1 MAAITLISTIR
12 FIPLAPW
19 LLDLYSAM
27 IEKVDYNLVTKR
39 DKWYNRRKKGD
50 VMRRYLPVA
59 LLLTLLLAAFAYWYY
74 APVMTI
80 QKIGEGIAKGD
91 KYTLQEAI
99 DFEKLRAN
107 MKSQLKSSLAKE
119 EFASDNPF
127 GAVAAAFATK
137 LIDGMVDA
145 FITPDTLI
153 VKDEKKRRQA
163 QETLQSAQIVQRDLD
178 RAKVRIVDDEGAEY
192 YGILE
197 RYGLRYRLTDVI
209 IPESKK
215 REVLKKR

>member
-1 MAAITLISTIR
+1 
-12 FIPLAPW
+12 
-19 LLDLYSAM
+19 
-27 IEKVDYNLVTKR
+27 
-39 DKWYNRRKKGD
+39 
-50 VMRRYLPVA
+50 MRRYLPVA
-59 LLLTLLLAAFAYWYY
+59 LLLTLLFAAFAYWYY

-145 FITPDTLI
+145 FVTPETLI
-153 VKDEKKRRQA
+153 QKDEKKRQKA
-163 QETLQSAQIVQRDLD
+163 QEILQSAQIVQRGID
-178 RAKVRIVDDEGAEY
+178 RAKVRVVDDNGDEY
-192 YGILE
+192 FGILE
-197 RYGLRYRLTDVI
+197 RYGLRYRLTDVT
-209 IPESKK
+209 IPDAKK
-215 REVLKKR
+215 EEVLKR